1 MPTYYNK
8 GSDESHGWV
17 GGGLAEIESAVIRQ
31 NTLDLKLP
39 VLIFHISN
47 KSSWR
52 MTSYIVMRFFG
63 NEDPWIFNIGR
74 VSNGEHLRD
83 RRGQKPT
90 RPGHLS
96 RDGKD

>member
-39 VLIFHISN
+39 VLIFQI
-47 KSSWR
+47 
-52 MTSYIVMRFFG
+52 
-63 NEDPWIFNIGR
+63 
-74 VSNGEHLRD
+74 
-83 RRGQKPT
+83 
-90 RPGHLS
+90 
-96 RDGKD
+96 